1 MTNREK
7 NTLRRND
14 LANQICGELE
24 LILLYARRL
33 QRFNSNPHNKRDDI
47 DTIKKEEEIL
57 KELDDMYYYVNK
69 AFKSM
74 KPIDTKLNAI
84 LVDYV
89 K

>member
-33 QRFNSNPHNKRDDI
+33 QRFNSIPHKKRDDI

-57 KELDDMYYYVNK
+57 KQLDDVYPYANK
-69 AFKSM
+69 SSESM
-74 KPIDTKLNAI
+74 KPIDTN
-84 LVDYV
+84 
-89 K
+89 

>member
-33 QRFNSNPHNKRDDI
+33 QRFNSIPYKKKDDI

-57 KELDDMYYYVNK
+57 KQLDDVYHYVNK
-69 AFKSM
+69 AFENM
-74 KPIDTKLNAI
+74 KPIDTN
-84 LVDYV
+84 
-89 K
+89 